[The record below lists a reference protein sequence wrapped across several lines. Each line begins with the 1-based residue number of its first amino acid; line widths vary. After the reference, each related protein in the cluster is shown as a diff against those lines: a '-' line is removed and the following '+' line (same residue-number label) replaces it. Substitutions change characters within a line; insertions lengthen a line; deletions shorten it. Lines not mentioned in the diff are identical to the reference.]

1 MYESELTIYWYIRI
15 FMKGHPMSTCKIKN
29 DNGNDYVIRDISSF
43 YQHILEYH
51 SSGTS
56 LHEENG
62 HYFTVNDV
70 FRSEVK
76 KLYQD
81 NS

>member
-1 MYESELTIYWYIRI
+1 
-15 FMKGHPMSTCKIKN
+15 MKGSVVKIFKIKN
-29 DNGNDYVIRDISSF
+29 NNGDDYIIRDIVSF
-43 YQHILEYH
+43 YRHILEYH

>member
-1 MYESELTIYWYIRI
+1 
-15 FMKGHPMSTCKIKN
+15 MKGYLMSVYKIKDN
-29 DNGNDYVIRDISSF
+29 NGNDYIIKDISSF

-62 HYFTVNDV
+62 HYFTVNDS
-70 FRSEVK
+70 FRSKIET
-76 KLYQD
+76 LYQ
-81 NS
+81 NQS

>member
-1 MYESELTIYWYIRI
+1 
-15 FMKGHPMSTCKIKN
+15 MKGSVMKISKIK
-29 DNGNDYVIRDISSF
+29 DNSGNDYIIKDIEAF
-43 YQHILEYH
+43 YQHIQDYH
-51 SSGTS
+51 PSGTS

-62 HYFTVNDV
+62 HYFTVNDK

-76 KLYQD
+76 KLHQE